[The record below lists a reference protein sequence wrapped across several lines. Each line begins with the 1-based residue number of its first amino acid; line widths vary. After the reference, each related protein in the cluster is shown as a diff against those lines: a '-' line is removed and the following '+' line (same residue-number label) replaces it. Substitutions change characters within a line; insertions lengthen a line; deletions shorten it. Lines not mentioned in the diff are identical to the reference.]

1 MMRTAKSPARP
12 ATLLSLKTQ
21 FAAKVGIALTFSY
34 LIPFYL
40 GWGSASTAATT
51 VIVIA
56 ASKRFD
62 ESIVKGLLRIVG
74 TLIGAVI
81 GIALIAWLPQDRALY
96 LLLLSLFVALFLYL
110 GYAYQG
116 DKTVFMLAALTMMV
130 VFQGGETRNLFLYGI
145 DRTMMTILGVVI
157 FMMIGVLLWPPKGDK
172 ESVTDSGIPAGPKFL
187 FFDPDHLRGTLVSM
201 LIFYS
206 AVAAWIVF
214 NPPGGFYLVTL
225 ATAMSLYTA
234 FSPVAKPHLLII
246 VYTLTF
252 IAATIA
258 YVVILPHL
266 HHAWE
271 LALFLFAYAFLA
283 FRLFPAELA
292 MFLAMG
298 LLVMN
303 IQNQMF
309 YHFGIFLNTLL
320 LFYGFMFWLLLFYYI
335 PYSTR
340 SERMTVR
347 LAKRFGRLAKRVSE
361 SARGPW
367 PRFWQKE
374 AAKMLPLTAVKLQMW
389 AKQVDAAWHG
399 LEADALDDEAKKAVE
414 AVTAWQKSGDTSA
427 LAEAVKN
434 LEALP
439 LKRLLENGRF

>member
-1 MMRTAKSPARP
+1 MNGRALS
-12 ATLLSLKTQ
+12 LLSLFPLTERTQ
-21 FAAKVGIALTFSY
+21 FAVKVGVALTLSF
-34 LIPFYL
+34 LIPFSL

-56 ASKRFD
+56 AGKSFD
-62 ESIVKGLLRIVG
+62 ESVVKGLLRIVG
-74 TLIGAVI
+74 TLSGAAV
-81 GIALIAWLPQDRALY
+81 GIALIAWLPQDRELY
-96 LLLLSLFVALFLYL
+96 LALLSLFVALFLYL

-116 DKTVFMLAALTMMV
+116 DKTIFMLSALTMMI
-130 VFQGGETRNLFLYGI
+130 VFKGGDTQDLFLYGV
-145 DRTMMTILGVVI
+145 DRTLMTVLGVVI
-157 FMMIGVLLWPPKGDK
+157 FMMVGVLLWPPKGDK
-172 ESVTDSGIPAGPKFL
+172 RSVTESGIPEGPKFL

-201 LIFYS
+201 LIFYT
-206 AVAAWIVF
+206 AVAAWILF
-214 NPPGGFYLVTL
+214 NPPGGFFLVTL

-234 FSPVAKPHLLII
+234 FSPVAKPHLLIF

-252 IAATIA
+252 LFATVA
-258 YVVILPHL
+258 YVAVLPHL

-271 LALFLFAYAFLA
+271 LALFLFAYAFLM
-283 FRLFPAELA
+283 FRLFPVELA

-320 LFYGFMFWLLLFYYI
+320 LFYGFMFLLLLFYYL

-340 SERMTVR
+340 PEKMTVR
-347 LAKRFGRLAKRVSE
+347 LAERFGRLAERVT
-361 SARGPW
+361 GPAGSPW
-367 PRFWQKE
+367 QRFWRDE
-374 AAKMLPLTAVKLQMW
+374 AAKMLPLTATKLQMW
-389 AKQVDAAWHG
+389 AKQVDVAWHG
-399 LEADALDDEAKKAVE
+399 LEADALNEAARKAAE
-414 AVTAWQKSGDTSA
+414 AVAEWRKSGNASA
-427 LAEAVKN
+427 LEEAVKN